1 MRQGDVASVH
11 ESLSA
16 SLAFDLDTERLG
28 PFERQDEGRR
38 LRERR
43 EERPA
48 KRDHLIPDPDQVGI
62 RQEAE
67 LVEGGIACTRCG
79 SRTCLKS
86 TRPIGLPRYFG
97 NVFTSSWEM
106 R

>member
-28 PFERQDEGRR
+28 TFERKDEGGR

-48 KRDHLIPDPDQVGI
+48 KRDPLIPDSDQVGI
-62 RQEAE
+62 PPEAA
-67 LVEGGIACTRCG
+67 LFEGKDRPHGMPLQGALEVHPAKR
-79 SRTCLKS
+79 RTEVL
-86 TRPIGLPRYFG
+86 LPR
-97 NVFTSSWEM
+97 
-106 R
+106 